1 MTEYRNYL
9 AMRLADVQEK
19 ITLQMLSVSEGD
31 AGARMM
37 LRGLEADAAAIKRLQ
52 RARVLF
58 PIDLEREERYRIL
71 HAALNARA
79 NVRREHVAVIS
90 RRVDRLKSAKG
101 ELVNTL
107 EWLGQFL
114 VLDRRY
120 FNLLRDLRALPDV
133 SIPRL
138 PASGEKSKASFLRRF
153 IDEYG
158 PISPAMRPV
167 IAKIGKAVLAREVT
181 TDDVRKAGKLER
193 KNRQ

>member
-1 MTEYRNYL
+1 
-9 AMRLADVQEK
+9 MRLADVQEK

-107 EWLGQFL
+107 E
-114 VLDRRY
+114 
-120 FNLLRDLRALPDV
+120 
-133 SIPRL
+133 
-138 PASGEKSKASFLRRF
+138 
-153 IDEYG
+153 
-158 PISPAMRPV
+158 
-167 IAKIGKAVLAREVT
+167 
-181 TDDVRKAGKLER
+181 
-193 KNRQ
+193 

>member
-1 MTEYRNYL
+1 M
-9 AMRLADVQEK
+9 
-19 ITLQMLSVSEGD
+19 
-31 AGARMM
+31 
-37 LRGLEADAAAIKRLQ
+37 
-52 RARVLF
+52 
-58 PIDLEREERYRIL
+58 
-71 HAALNARA
+71 
-79 NVRREHVAVIS
+79 
-90 RRVDRLKSAKG
+90 
-101 ELVNTL
+101 
-107 EWLGQFL
+107 GQFL